1 MILEPRLFLGSKGPT
16 MQHLLPYWPIAVS
29 FVAVVVWLVRLE
41 AGSAENT
48 KEIKRLWNQRREDME
63 ATQRSR
69 NETNSM
75 LAEIRDD
82 IKALIAK
89 VGK

>member
-1 MILEPRLFLGSKGPT
+1 MMDGIIK
-16 MQHLLPYWPIAVS
+16 YWPIAVS

-63 ATQRSR
+63 AAQRSR
-69 NETNSM
+69 SETNSM

-82 IKALIAK
+82 IKALISR

>member
-1 MILEPRLFLGSKGPT
+1 V
-16 MQHLLPYWPIAVS
+16 AVS

-48 KEIKRLWNQRREDME
+48 KEIKRLWNQRREDLE
-63 ATQRSR
+63 ASR
-69 NETNSM
+69 QARDETNKM

-82 IKALIAK
+82 IKALISK

>member
-1 MILEPRLFLGSKGPT
+1 MELVRTFWPVFIGSILFL
-16 MQHLLPYWPIAVS
+16 
-29 FVAVVVWLVRLE
+29 VWLIRLE
-41 AGSAENT
+41 ARSVENG

-63 ATQRSR
+63 LSR
-69 NETNSM
+69 QSREDTNKM

>member
-1 MILEPRLFLGSKGPT
+1 MEGIFA
-16 MQHLLPYWPIAVS
+16 YWPIAVS
-29 FVAVVVWLVRLE
+29 FVATVVWLVRLE

-48 KEIKRLWNQRREDME
+48 KEIKRLWNQRREDMD
-63 ATQRSR
+63 AAQRSR
-69 NETNSM
+69 SETNSM

-82 IKALIAK
+82 IKALISK

>member
-1 MILEPRLFLGSKGPT
+1 MEGFIK
-16 MQHLLPYWPIAVS
+16 YWPIAAS

-48 KEIKRLWNQRREDME
+48 KEIKRLWNQRREDMD
-63 ATQRSR
+63 AAQRSR
-69 NETNSM
+69 SETNSM

-82 IKALIAK
+82 IKALISK

>member
-1 MILEPRLFLGSKGPT
+1 M
-16 MQHLLPYWPIAVS
+16 MQNLLPYWPIGVS

-48 KEIKRLWNQRREDME
+48 KEIKRLWNQRREDMD
-63 ATQRSR
+63 AAQRSR
-69 NETNSM
+69 SETNTM

-82 IKALIAK
+82 IKALISK

>member
-1 MILEPRLFLGSKGPT
+1 MELILTF
-16 MQHLLPYWPIAVS
+16 WPIMLAFVS
-29 FVAVVVWLVRLE
+29 FFVWLIRLE
-41 AGSAENT
+41 SRSVENG

-63 ATQRSR
+63 LSR
-69 NETNSM
+69 QSREDTNKM

-89 VGK
+89 VHK

>member
-1 MILEPRLFLGSKGPT
+1 MDVILKF
-16 MQHLLPYWPIAVS
+16 WPIVMG
-29 FVAVVVWLVRLE
+29 FVAFLVWLIRLE
-41 AGSAENT
+41 ARSVENT
-48 KEIKRLWNQRREDME
+48 REIQRLWNQRREDMDAAKVARE
-63 ATQRSR
+63 D
-69 NETNSM
+69 TNAM

>member
-1 MILEPRLFLGSKGPT
+1 MDLIRTFWPIFIGAVLFL
-16 MQHLLPYWPIAVS
+16 A
-29 FVAVVVWLVRLE
+29 WLVRLE
-41 AGSAENT
+41 ARSIENG
-48 KEIKRLWNQRREDME
+48 KEIKRLWNQRKEDME
-63 ATQRSR
+63 MSR
-69 NETNSM
+69 QSREETNKM

>member
-1 MILEPRLFLGSKGPT
+1 
-16 MQHLLPYWPIAVS
+16 MQNLLPYWPIAAS
-29 FVAVVVWLVRLE
+29 LVAVVVWLVRLE
-41 AGSAENT
+41 ASSAENT
-48 KEIKRLWNQRREDME
+48 KEIKRLWNQRREDMD
-63 ATQRSR
+63 AAQRSR
-69 NETNSM
+69 SETNSM

>member
-1 MILEPRLFLGSKGPT
+1 MELIRTF
-16 MQHLLPYWPIAVS
+16 WPVGLA
-29 FVAVVVWLVRLE
+29 FVAFLVWLIRLE
-41 AGSAENT
+41 ARSVENS

-63 ATQRSR
+63 LSR
-69 NETNSM
+69 QSREDTNKM

-82 IKALIAK
+82 IKELIAK

>member
-1 MILEPRLFLGSKGPT
+1 MEGIFA
-16 MQHLLPYWPIAVS
+16 YWPIGVS
-29 FVAVVVWLVRLE
+29 LVAVVVWLVRLE
-41 AGSAENT
+41 SGSAENT

-63 ATQRSR
+63 AAQRSR
-69 NETNSM
+69 GETNSM

-82 IKALIAK
+82 IKALIAR

>member
-1 MILEPRLFLGSKGPT
+1 MDGIFA
-16 MQHLLPYWPIAVS
+16 YWPIGVS

-48 KEIKRLWNQRREDME
+48 KEIKRLWNQRREDMD
-63 ATQRSR
+63 AAQRSR
-69 NETNSM
+69 SETNTM

-82 IKALIAK
+82 IKALISK

>member
-1 MILEPRLFLGSKGPT
+1 MEGIFA
-16 MQHLLPYWPIAVS
+16 YWPIAVS
-29 FVAVVVWLVRLE
+29 LTGVVVWLVRLE
-41 AGSAENT
+41 ANSVENS
-48 KEIKRLWNQRREDME
+48 KEIKRLWNQRKEDME